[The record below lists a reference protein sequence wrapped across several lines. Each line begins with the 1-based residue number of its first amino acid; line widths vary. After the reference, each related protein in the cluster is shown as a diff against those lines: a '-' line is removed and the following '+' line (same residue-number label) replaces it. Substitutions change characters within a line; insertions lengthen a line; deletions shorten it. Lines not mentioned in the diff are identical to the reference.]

1 MGKLICKPKDRVG
14 TKDKNNLIYET
25 DYSNLVTV
33 LRSDDHKRSIKNC
46 NRKRNEI
53 AKCCWEAERNFSWD
67 KERGVDR
74 ENRSIPSKIKELYSL

>member
-1 MGKLICKPKDRVG
+1 MKLTIVTSKQCALV
-14 TKDKNNLIYET
+14 NVLV
-25 DYSNLVTV
+25 LVTV

-53 AKCCWEAERNFSWD
+53 AKCCWEAEHNFSWD

-74 ENRSIPSKIKELYSL
+74 ENRSIPSKIKELQSL